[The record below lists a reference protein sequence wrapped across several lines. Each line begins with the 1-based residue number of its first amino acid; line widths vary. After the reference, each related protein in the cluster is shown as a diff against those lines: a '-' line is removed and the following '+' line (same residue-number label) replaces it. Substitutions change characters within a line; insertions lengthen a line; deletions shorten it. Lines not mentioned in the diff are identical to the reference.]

1 MIPLRDNIRTRSF
14 PWANGLI
21 LLANI
26 LVFLFEIS
34 LSTAGLN
41 RMILRFGLIP
51 ARVHWLDPNTWEPI
65 LTSMFLHAGWLH
77 LIGNMWALFIFGD
90 NVEDRLGHFRYILF
104 YLLSG
109 LAAAALTIAVTPAST
124 VPIIGASG
132 AIAGVLGAYFI
143 LYPGGKVLTLIPV
156 FFLPWIVDL
165 PAVIFLGFWFLLQ
178 FLSGVASL
186 QAAGQVAAVA
196 WWAHVG
202 GFLSGM
208 VLLFLLGGTARRRA
222 PPPSPIEVVYHP
234 HQDDNR

>member
-34 LSTAGLN
+34 LSSAGLN
-41 RMILRFGLIP
+41 RLVLDFGLIP

-77 LIGNMWALFIFGD
+77 LIGNMWGLFIFGD

-109 LAAAALTIAVTPAST
+109 LAAAALTTAVTPAST

-178 FLSGVASL
+178 FLSGVTSL

-208 VLLFLLGGTARRRA
+208 ALLFLLGGSARRRA
-222 PPPSPIEVVYHP
+222 PSSSPIEVVYHP

>member
-34 LSTAGLN
+34 LSSAGLN
-41 RMILRFGLIP
+41 RLVLDFGLIP

-109 LAAAALTIAVTPAST
+109 LAAAALTTAVTPAST

-178 FLSGVASL
+178 FLSGVTSL

-208 VLLFLLGGTARRRA
+208 ALLFLLGGSARRRA
-222 PPPSPIEVVYHP
+222 PSSSPIEVVYHP